1 MKIVFIETEN
11 WEQEYLTAKLAGHEL
26 FFRTKP
32 EILPQDEDAEVL
44 CTFLSCPIDALVLEK
59 MKNLKY
65 IATRSTGYDHIDVK
79 SCMAKNINV
88 SNVPTYGENTVA
100 EFTFALLLALS
111 RKIYPAIK
119 QVKDHASFET
129 KTLQGFDLKDKTIG
143 VVGVGHIGIYA
154 VKIAKGF
161 GMKVL
166 AYDPHPKDELA
177 KEFGFEY
184 AELNNLFAQSDVVTL
199 HVPYMPAT
207 HHLVN
212 KENLKIFK
220 KGSVLINTARGGLV
234 ETAGLVWALKE
245 GILAGVGLD
254 VLEEEGFI
262 KEELHNLL
270 NGHPNQDQLKVAL
283 ADHELMH
290 MDNVLITPHNAFNSK
305 EAVMRI
311 LDTTALNINGFLQ
324 NNPINL
330 LKP

>member
-1 MKIVFIETEN
+1 MKILFIETEN
-11 WEQEYLTAKLAGHEL
+11 WEAEYLTAKLAGHEL
-26 FFRTKP
+26 VFRPSP
-32 EILPQDEDAEVL
+32 EILPQDEDADVL
-44 CTFLSCPIDALVLEK
+44 CTFLGCPVDSILLEK

-65 IATRSTGYDHIDVK
+65 IATRSTGYDHVDVK

-111 RKIYPAIK
+111 RKIYPGIK

-184 AELNNLFAQSDVVTL
+184 AELNNLFAKSDVVTL

-245 GILAGVGLD
+245 GILAGAGLD

-262 KEELHNLL
+262 KEELNNML

-311 LDTTALNINGFLQ
+311 LDTTIANINGFLQ